1 MREGVYTEAH
11 CAVAAPCDTADRTA
25 GQAQGGL
32 IMASSTLAPR
42 REPSSRRGPPSSNA
56 STAGQA
62 QRLNWIPIALGAAA
76 IAAGLTGRKKGA
88 AALALGAFAGAAAVG
103 AVPGVRPVLAGK
115 RHGDA
120 AEVERSITIGKSED
134 ELRRFWLDPRTLPQI
149 MAGFATVR
157 ATGDARMHWQ
167 LEDPLGGV
175 HAWETE
181 TVDAPG
187 ADIGWRSLA
196 DGAMRNEGSIRLRPA
211 GAGTVVTLR
220 LLLHPPGGALGSRA
234 VERLGATPL
243 HLAIEGALRR
253 FKNLVE
259 TGEIPTTARQ
269 PAARAD
275 TE

>member
-1 MREGVYTEAH
+1 MRRGSS
-11 CAVAAPCDTADRTA
+11 CDTADRTA
-25 GQAQGGL
+25 GQHQGGL
-32 IMASSTLAPR
+32 IMASSTLAPQ

-56 STAGQA
+56 STGGQA

-76 IAAGLTGRKKGA
+76 IAAGLTGRRKGA

-103 AVPGVRPVLAGK
+103 AVPGIRPVLARAAGK
-115 RHGDA
+115 RHRDA
-120 AEVERSITIGKSED
+120 AEVERSITIGKTED
-134 ELRRFWLDPRTLPQI
+134 ELRRFWRDPRTLPQI
-149 MAGFATVR
+149 MAGFASVR
-157 ATGDARMHWQ
+157 ATGDGRMHWQ

-175 HAWETE
+175 HGWDTE
-181 TVDAPG
+181 TVDTPG

-211 GAGTVVTLR
+211 PAGRGTVVTLR
-220 LLLHPPGGALGSRA
+220 VRLHPPGGALGSQA
-234 VERLGATPL
+234 LERLGATPL